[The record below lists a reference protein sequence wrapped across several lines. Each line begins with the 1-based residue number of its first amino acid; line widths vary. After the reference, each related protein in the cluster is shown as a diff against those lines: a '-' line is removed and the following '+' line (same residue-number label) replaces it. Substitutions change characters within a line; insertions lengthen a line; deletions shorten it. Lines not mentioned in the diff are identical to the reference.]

1 MNAFDRYSNYVWEVL
16 DEVRRTQAANID
28 AAAQLAAKAV
38 AQGGLIHTFGTG
50 HSHMVAEEV
59 VYRAGGLAAV
69 NAILEPSLTGNEQVS
84 KSELTERME
93 GWGKIIVDYHRIDP
107 KDVMIVI
114 SNSGR
119 NAAPIEVAWE
129 CQKRGVP
136 VIAILSRAYGN
147 NLTSRHSSGKKLMDV
162 ADIVIDNCS
171 KLGDATIKLEG
182 LDVPVGPASNVS
194 AFYIINAITVSVV
207 EKLLEMGV
215 KPPVFLSGNLDEG
228 RDYNADLI
236 EKYRGR
242 IAVL

>member
-38 AQGGLIHTFGTG
+38 AQGGLFLTFVTG

-147 NLTSRHSSGKKLMDV
+147 NLASRHSSGKKLMDV

-194 AFYIINAITVSVV
+194 AFYIINAITVAVV

>member
-194 AFYIINAITVSVV
+194 AFYIINAITVAVV